1 MFAISDRV
9 IMRQTEQTGQAP
21 LSSTAPSALASRR
34 QLFLN
39 MIKFANSVKISH
51 KNTLYFHAR
60 LFNAYVNFLFY
71 LNSIKLYLK
80 EN

>member
-1 MFAISDRV
+1 MFAISDWV
-9 IMRQTEQTGQAP
+9 IMRQTEQSGQIP
-21 LSSTAPSALASRR
+21 LSSPAPSALASR

-71 LNSIKLYLK
+71 LNSINLYSK